1 MQAHVQCLPAATQG
15 AEIRHCPVQIDQDPR
30 RFKLSLKN
38 NQFMVLYFVGPS
50 CLCPPVIMLDSYS
63 EFVKPICAT
72 MPGTLT
78 SVIDMIK
85 RAKDAK
91 ILL

>member
-1 MQAHVQCLPAATQG
+1 
-15 AEIRHCPVQIDQDPR
+15 
-30 RFKLSLKN
+30 
-38 NQFMVLYFVGPS
+38 
-50 CLCPPVIMLDSYS
+50 MLDSYS

-91 ILL
+91 YYFDISYTFICVVKSFRDSFVWILWLDHQARSVVAATPLADSTPSDQDSPKEPVTAR